1 MLRKPRRHR
10 ATQAHSRI
18 TTATSLLSHLIASSS
33 VVRASQNSV
42 YTTAT
47 AHTAPRLPQVR
58 SICEAKG
65 APGCE
70 ECMASWR
77 AGKTWG
83 DCDLLSVY
91 SRLCSSSPGAAC
103 VAALQYI
110 TGSLIRLRLFIY
122 SRLCSSSPGAAC
134 VLRHYSTSLAAFIGL
149 QVESEATPLVER
161 L

>member
-110 TGSLIRLRLFIY
+110 TGCFDKITTVHLQPAVQQLAR
-122 SRLCSSSPGAAC
+122 CGVCVAALQYFTGC
-134 VLRHYSTSLAAFIGL
+134 LYRSTG
-149 QVESEATPLVER
+149 
-161 L
+161 

>member
-1 MLRKPRRHR
+1 MLRKPRKPRRHR

-18 TTATSLLSHLIASSS
+18 TTATSLLSHSIASSS

-70 ECMASWR
+70 ECMAPWR

-110 TGSLIRLRLFIY
+110 TCCFDKITTVHLQPAVQQLARCGV
-122 SRLCSSSPGAAC
+122 CVAALQYFTGC
-134 VLRHYSTSLAAFIGL
+134 LYRSTG
-149 QVESEATPLVER
+149 
-161 L
+161 